1 MRKTPKDFYI
11 LYRDKFYE
19 RFERAYLRPFAKV
32 EAWYGFMSIVYGRMN
47 FLNGGDGGFFEDE
60 NEPTLDAILKGLSDA
75 WTAVIF
81 EEVEGEIDNPD
92 WDDDAEFGDDM
103 LQQIYNMSNHIATF
117 REFCE
122 LSQLV
127 DGVNDKN
134 VLTSVD
140 FTNAGTAYL
149 NRIFHRARR
158 EREEKLR
165 IQNFIKGNRE

>member
-1 MRKTPKDFYI
+1 MRKEPKDFYI

-32 EAWYGFMSIVYGRMN
+32 EAWYGFMTFVYDRMN
-47 FLNGGDGGFFEDE
+47 FLNGGDGFFVDE
-60 NEPTLDAILKGLSDA
+60 HEPTLHAILEGLSDA

-81 EEVEGEIDNPD
+81 EEVEGEIDDPD
-92 WDDDAEFGDDM
+92 WDDDAEFGDCM

-134 VLTSVD
+134 ALTSVD
-140 FTNAGTAYL
+140 FTNAGTAYF
-149 NRIFHRARR
+149 NRICHRARR
-158 EREEKLR
+158 EREERLR
-165 IQNFIKGNRE
+165 IQNFIEDDKE